1 MRRLTRFAL
10 ASLPL
15 AVGFSVLAT
24 EAAAQDQ
31 QFATYITEQQW
42 HAVNQL
48 PGVDRQIVSRDIG
61 DLNLSVGIIHRDA
74 TGGAASGGGGGAVD
88 QEPECGV
95 ASADR
100 VSGARGI
107 LHVHQT
113 ETYVVVSGGGTLVTG
128 GEIMNGR
135 DFGPESVVT
144 TTLNGPSC
152 SGMIVGDYVSRY
164 VTEGDIVIIPEGT
177 PHGWLNVP
185 DHVDY
190 LSVRPDPDRVLPE
203 DYVNPALE
211 NAVPE
216 IKVTP

>member
-1 MRRLTRFAL
+1 MRRLTRFVL

-15 AVGFSVLAT
+15 AVGFSALAT
-24 EAAAQDQ
+24 QAAAQDQ

-74 TGGAASGGGGGAVD
+74 TGGAASEGGGGAVD

-152 SGMIVGDYVSRY
+152 SGMIVGDFVSRY

-203 DYVNPALE
+203 DYVNPALD